1 MSSVVDSSTQVISF
15 FMLKINIADKI
26 GDQRGWVLIT
36 DRYLY
41 NGMED
46 LDVEDNK
53 AEKNN
58 GNNFPGFIGR
68 RIAVVDS

>member
-1 MSSVVDSSTQVISF
+1 MGP
-15 FMLKINIADKI
+15 NH
-26 GDQRGWVLIT
+26 WW
-36 DRYLY
+36 YLY

-58 GNNFPGFIGR
+58 GDNFPGFIGR